1 MQGQNPQIP
10 DIEIVEVSPRDGLQ
24 NESQL
29 FSTDQKLHL
38 INAAI
43 DAGVK
48 RIEVASFV
56 HPKRVPQMADAEAVC
71 AGLSQRED
79 VTYIGLVLN
88 QRGLDRAIAAGV
100 DEAGCVVSASDGFG
114 QNNQGQS
121 SQESVD
127 IASAMIEKARAAG
140 LAANVTISVAFGCP
154 FDGEV
159 SSQRVVKM
167 AKTLAQAKPHE
178 IAIADTIGV
187 ANPWQVTDL
196 INAVK
201 KEIPNMPLRMH
212 FHNTRNT
219 GIANAYAAAKAG
231 VQTLDSSIGGI
242 GGCPF
247 APAATGNIPTEDLLY
262 MLERAGVQTGLDLE
276 KINQTAKWLSET
288 MQRPVPG
295 MVSKAGGFP
304 K

>member
-71 AGLSQRED
+71 AGLSQHED